1 MEKIIATE
9 VPPNGLD
16 NEILTYLLD
25 NAERFSLED
34 SVVYYGFPVF
44 KDYEDSTFKSNL
56 LILSKNYGLILL
68 QTSSEHT
75 IESDDENL
83 SHVFSYLEAA
93 IKKSKLLRIGK
104 RTLALPIETCLFC
117 TRIADTSIFENDVI
131 GSIEGFE
138 DYFNNKL
145 LDTNEELSSETIN
158 EARSI
163 IEGSKALSK
172 PSKRQKISD
181 DPTTKLNILIELEK
195 EISNFDIEQRKI
207 AISLINGP
215 QRIRGLAGSGKTIV
229 LAMKAAHIHL
239 QHPNRKILFTFF
251 TKSLY
256 VLIKELIA
264 RFYRHFAGDE
274 PNWEYIDILHAWG
287 GNKIDGVYFN
297 ACVENSHATIPF
309 ASAKAHNPNDPFRYV
324 CEDVAPKT
332 IDHKYHHILIDE
344 AQDLPNDFFKIC
356 YKLAIGDKGQ
366 EKNIVWA
373 YDDLQSIFNVYQR
386 TSEQLFGLD
395 DEGLALVDLNKF
407 KQNLTFG
414 QNNDLVLYRCYRNPL
429 EVLVTAHALGFGLYA
444 EKPVQMLE
452 NEEHWQD
459 VGYTIEKGS
468 LDVGTTV
475 TIKRNKENSPLSIQ
489 KYQSSK
495 ELIQYFKSST
505 IEEECK
511 WIVHNI
517 VQAVKEGL
525 KPHDVLVISLD
536 DMNARNYFMRISNGL
551 SESGIRSNNLLT
563 SHSAAPPFLL
573 DDMVTLS
580 TVHRAKGNEASM
592 VLAVGIDAIYPFR
605 KMRSG
610 RNKLFTAFTRTK
622 AWLRVSGMGD
632 RANYFF
638 EEMQQSI
645 ENAPKLKFI
654 VPSLEE
660 IETIQRDLNSKTPEL
675 YKLQTMM
682 NELRKQGYSED
693 EIQLELSLVYGKD
706 E

>member
-16 NEILTYLLD
+16 NEVLTYLLD
-25 NAERFSLED
+25 NSNRFSLDD

-44 KDYEDSTFKSNL
+44 KDYEDSSFKSNF

-68 QTSSEHT
+68 QTSSGRT
-75 IESDDENL
+75 IDDDDENL

-93 IKKSKLLRIGK
+93 IKKSKILRVGK
-104 RTLALPIETCLFC
+104 KSLALPIESCLFC
-117 TRIADTSIFENDVI
+117 AGLARVDDLENELV

-138 DYFNNKL
+138 EFFEGVL
-145 LDTNEELSSETIN
+145 LGAGEELSSEILD

-172 PSKRQKISD
+172 PSKRTKISD
-181 DPTTKLNILIELEK
+181 DPSTKLNILIELEK

-215 QRIRGLAGSGKTIV
+215 QRIRGLAGSGKTVV

-264 RFYRHFAGDE
+264 RFHRHFAGDE
-274 PNWEYIDILHAWG
+274 PNWEYIDVLHAWG
-287 GNKIDGVYFN
+287 GSQIDGVYFN

-309 ASAKAHNPNDPFRYV
+309 ATAKSKDPSDPFSYV
-324 CEDVAPKT
+324 CADIVLKS
-332 IDHKYHHILIDE
+332 IDAKYHHILIDE

-356 YKLAIGDKGQ
+356 YKLAIGGGGE

-386 TSEQLFGLD
+386 TSEQLFGC
-395 DEGLALVDLNKF
+395 DEMGVAHVDLNKF
-407 KQNLTFG
+407 KESLTFG

-429 EVLVTAHALGFGLYA
+429 EVLVTAHALGFGLYSD
-444 EKPVQMLE
+444 KPVQMLE
-452 NEEHWQD
+452 NEEHWED
-459 VGYTIEKGS
+459 VGYTLTGGTLE
-468 LDVGTTV
+468 VGAEVVIT
-475 TIKRNKENSPLSIQ
+475 RNRENSPLSIQ
-489 KYQSSK
+489 RYQSSQ
-495 ELIQYFKSST
+495 ELIQYFRAST
-505 IEEECK
+505 IEEECA
-511 WIVHNI
+511 WILDNI
-517 VQAVKEGL
+517 CQAIEEGL
-525 KPHDVLVISLD
+525 KPHDILVISLD
-536 DMNARNYFMRISNGL
+536 DMNARNYFLRISRGL
-551 SESGIRSNNLLT
+551 SEFGIRSNNLLI
-563 SHSAAPPFLL
+563 SRSAAPPFQL
-573 DDMVTLS
+573 DEMVTLS

-592 VLAVGIDAIYPFR
+592 VLAVGIDALYPFR

-622 AWLRVSGMGD
+622 AWLRVSGIGA
-632 RANYFF
+632 RADYFF
-638 EEMQQSI
+638 NELQQSI
-645 ENAPKLKFI
+645 ENAPSLRFV

-660 IETIQRDLNSKTPEL
+660 IDTIQRDLNGKNPEL
-675 YKLQTMM
+675 LRLQTMM
-682 NELRKQGYSED
+682 SDLRAQGYSES
-693 EIQLELSLVYGKD
+693 EIQLELSLVFGK
-706 E
+706 EE